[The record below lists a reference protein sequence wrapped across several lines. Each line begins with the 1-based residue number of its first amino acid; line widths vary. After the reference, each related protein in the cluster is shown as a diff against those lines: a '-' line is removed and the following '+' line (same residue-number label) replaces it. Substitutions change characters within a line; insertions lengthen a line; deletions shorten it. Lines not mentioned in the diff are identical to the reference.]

1 MGSPSILASSIACR
15 SERMDQLADALDEL
29 PEPQREAVVLR
40 HFQDRSLEE
49 IASRKDVDKATF
61 VTVYGVE
68 AARTSASGLIS
79 RAREALAVLDGD
91 TALLDDIAAKN
102 PGELFFNPGS
112 EDKELLEA
120 ARAKGLNVI
129 AACSIVNIGLRPDMY
144 PDA

>member
-1 MGSPSILASSIACR
+1 MRLCESRTRGVMPC
-15 SERMDQLADALDEL
+15 
-29 PEPQREAVVLR
+29 
-40 HFQDRSLEE
+40 EE